1 MSKPHGVAWESG
13 DLAGDVSFVF
23 CSCASAHTSCQLQ
36 NPPLAFG
43 KIVLPFVSERQ
54 DPTVF
59 GLVLES

>member
-23 CSCASAHTSCQLQ
+23 LQLCICPHIMSAAKSSFS
-36 NPPLAFG
+36 FG

>member
-36 NPPLAFG
+36 IPRLALAKSCFRLSLSAKTQLFLG
-43 KIVLPFVSERQ
+43 WS
-54 DPTVF
+54 
-59 GLVLES
+59 